1 MRLQFARGWRA
12 ARRTIESARGCRHN
26 AAFQAHRSVDP
37 HTAMIRFRLLLSLTC
52 IAALASCAS
61 LQNGAEKDK
70 TYKVTILHTND
81 HHGRF
86 WKNGDGEYGMA
97 ARKTVIDAIRAEV
110 ARSGGHSLLLDGGDV
125 NTGVPES
132 DLQDAVPDF
141 RGMNLLG
148 YDAMAV
154 GNHEFDKPLSVLR
167 MQRDLAKFPM
177 LAANIYDR
185 GSRMFEP
192 YKIFSLGGLRVGVMG
207 LTTEDTF
214 KMVSPDNIK
223 GIEFRGVIAEASKV
237 VPELRG
243 KADVVIAATHM
254 GHYENGNHGT
264 QAEGDVEMAR
274 AVKGIDLVVGGHTQN
289 PACMKAENVL
299 DREYVP
305 GTECRPDRQNGTWI
319 VQAHEW
325 GKYVGRADFEYRNGE
340 FKLVKY
346 ALIPINLKRPVKTAD
361 GKTSLQTYTPEIAEN
376 PEMLSLLNPFQEF
389 GQQKLLVEVGST
401 DGRLE
406 GDRAVVRSK
415 PASLAVL
422 IGRALMAK
430 SKADFAV
437 VNAGGVR
444 DSFAPGKLTY
454 KDVLKVQ
461 PFGNTTVLL
470 DLTGKEV
477 MDYLNAAVKMSVGSG
492 AFAQFA
498 GIELVITGG
507 AVSSATIKG
516 APLDPGKNY
525 RMVINNFVAAGG
537 DGYPRMTG
545 HKSFVD
551 TGFVDADVLRGY
563 ISENSPLKAADYDP
577 GNAVVR
583 R

>member
-1 MRLQFARGWRA
+1 
-12 ARRTIESARGCRHN
+12 
-26 AAFQAHRSVDP
+26 
-37 HTAMIRFRLLLSLTC
+37 MIYVK
-52 IAALASCAS
+52 ALATLAAS
-61 LQNGAEKDK
+61 MVLAACTSMPGVGPERDK
-70 TYKVTILHTND
+70 TYKLTILHTND

-86 WKNGDGEYGMA
+86 WKNSDGEYGMA
-97 ARKTVIDAIRAEV
+97 ARKTLIDQIRAEV
-110 ARSGGHSLLLDGGDV
+110 TRSGGHSLLLDGGDV

-154 GNHEFDKPLSVLR
+154 GNHEFDKPLGVLR

-177 LAANIYDR
+177 LSANIYDR
-185 GSRMFEP
+185 GERMFAP
-192 YKIFSLGGLRVGVMG
+192 YKVFSLGGLRVGVMG

-214 KMVSPDNIK
+214 KMVNPDNIK
-223 GIEFRGVIAEASKV
+223 NIEFRSVIREAAKV

-254 GHYENGNHGT
+254 GHYENGNSGT
-264 QAEGDVEMAR
+264 QSAGDVEMAR
-274 AVKGIDLVVGGHTQN
+274 AVKGIDLVVGGHSQN
-289 PACMKAENVL
+289 PACMKAENVV

-305 GTECRPDRQNGTWI
+305 GTDCRPDRQNGAWI

-340 FKLVKY
+340 FKLLKY
-346 ALIPINLKRPVKTAD
+346 ALIPVNLKKAVRAAD
-361 GKTSLQTYTPEIAEN
+361 GKTSMVHYTSEIAEDK
-376 PEMLSLLNPFQEF
+376 EMLELLQPFQEF
-389 GQQKLLVEVGST
+389 GQQKLLVEIGST

-406 GDRAVVRSK
+406 GDRAAIRAR
-415 PASLAVL
+415 PASLGVL
-422 IGRALMAK
+422 IGRALMDK
-430 SKADFAV
+430 TRADFAV

-444 DSFAPGKLTY
+444 DSFVAGKLTY

-461 PFGNTTVLL
+461 PFGNTTVTL

-477 MDYLNAAVKMSVGSG
+477 MDYLNAAAKMSVGSG

-498 GIELVITGG
+498 GIRLVISGG
-507 AVSSATIKG
+507 MVTSATIKG
-516 APLDPGKNY
+516 APVDPGKTY

-551 TGFVDADVLRGY
+551 TGFVDADLLRAY
-563 ISENSPLKAADYDP
+563 ITANSPLKAADYEP
-577 GNAVVR
+577 GDAVVR

>member
-1 MRLQFARGWRA
+1 MNPT
-12 ARRTIESARGCRHN
+12 RTLL
-26 AAFQAHRSVDP
+26 
-37 HTAMIRFRLLLSLTC
+37 TAL
-52 IAALASCAS
+52 AALALLGCSAFPTA
-61 LQNGAEKDK
+61 GPERDK
-70 TYKVTILHTND
+70 TFSITILHTND

-97 ARKTVIDAIRAEV
+97 ARKTLIDQIRGEV
-110 ARSGGHSLLLDGGDV
+110 ARAGGHSLLLDGGDV

-141 RGMNLLG
+141 KGMNLLG

-154 GNHEFDKPLSVLR
+154 GNHEFDKPLAVLK
-167 MQRDLAKFPM
+167 MQRDLIKFPM
-177 LAANIYDR
+177 LAANIYE
-185 GSRMFEP
+185 GGQRMFPP
-192 YKIFSLGGLRVGVMG
+192 YKIFNLGGVRVGVMG
-207 LTTEDTF
+207 LTTEDTY
-214 KMVSPDNIK
+214 KMVSPDNVKNIQ
-223 GIEFRGVIAEASKV
+223 FRSVIAEAAKV
-237 VPELRG
+237 VPELRVQ
-243 KADVVIAATHM
+243 ADVVIATTHM

-274 AVKGIDLVVGGHTQN
+274 AVNGIDLVVGGHTQN

-305 GTECRPDRQNGTWI
+305 GTECKPDRQNGTWI

-325 GKYVGRADFEYRNGE
+325 GKYVGRADFNYRNGE
-340 FKLVKY
+340 FKLLKY
-346 ALIPINLKRPVKTAD
+346 ALIPINLKKPVKAAD
-361 GKTSLQTYTPEIAEN
+361 GKTSMVHYTSEIAEDK
-376 PEMLSLLNPFQEF
+376 EMLAMLQPYQDF
-389 GQQKLLVEVGST
+389 GQQKLTVEIGST
-401 DGRLE
+401 DARVE

-415 PASLAVL
+415 PASMAVL
-422 IGRALMAK
+422 IGRALIDK
-430 SKADFAV
+430 TKADFAV

-461 PFGNTTVLL
+461 PFGNTTVTL
-470 DLTGKEV
+470 DLTGREV
-477 MDYLNAAVKMSVGSG
+477 MDYLNAAAKMSVGSG

-498 GIELVITGG
+498 GINLVITGG
-507 AVSSATIKG
+507 TVTSATIKG
-516 APLDPGKNY
+516 TPVDPARTY

-551 TGFVDADVLRGY
+551 TGFVDADLLRAY
-563 ISENSPLKAADYDP
+563 ITAKSPIRVADYEP
-577 GNAVVR
+577 GDAVVR
-583 R
+583 K

>member
-1 MRLQFARGWRA
+1 M
-12 ARRTIESARGCRHN
+12 TPIK
-26 AAFQAHRSVDP
+26 
-37 HTAMIRFRLLLSLTC
+37 LLLSLTC
-52 IAALASCAS
+52 LAALASCSS
-61 LQNGAEKDK
+61 LQTGGPEKDK

-97 ARKTVIDAIRAEV
+97 ARKTVIDGIRSEV
-110 ARSGGHSLLLDGGDV
+110 AKSGGYSLLLDGGDV

-154 GNHEFDKPLSVLR
+154 GNHEFDKPLGILR

-185 GSRMFEP
+185 GQRMFEP
-192 YKIFSLGGLRVGVMG
+192 YKIFSLGGLRIGVMG

-223 GIEFRGVIAEASKV
+223 GIEFRSVIREAAKV

-254 GHYENGNHGT
+254 GHYENGDHGT
-264 QAEGDVEMAR
+264 NAEGDVEMAR

-305 GTECRPDRQNGTWI
+305 GNECRPDRQNGTWI

-325 GKYVGRADFEYRNGE
+325 GKYVGRADFEYRNGD
-340 FKLVKY
+340 FKLIKY
-346 ALIPINLKRPVKTAD
+346 ALIPVNLKRQVKAAD
-361 GKTSLQTYTPEIAEN
+361 GKTSMVTYAPEIAEN
-376 PEMLSLLNPFQEF
+376 QEMLDMLKPFQEF
-389 GQQKLLVEVGST
+389 GQQKLLVEVGAT

-406 GDRAVVRSK
+406 GDREVVRRR

-422 IGRALMAK
+422 IGRALRAK
-430 SKADFAV
+430 TKADFAV

-444 DSFAPGKLTY
+444 DSFAAGKLTY

-477 MDYLNAAVKMSVGSG
+477 MDYLNAAAKMSVGSG

-498 GIELVITGG
+498 GIDLVITGG
-507 AVSSATIKG
+507 VVSSAQIKG
-516 APLDPGKNY
+516 APVDPGKTY

-537 DGYPRMTG
+537 DGYPRMAG

-551 TGFVDADVLRGY
+551 TGFVDADVLRSY
-563 ISENSPLKAADYDP
+563 ISDNSPLKAADYDP

>member
-1 MRLQFARGWRA
+1 M
-12 ARRTIESARGCRHN
+12 N
-26 AAFQAHRSVDP
+26 ASK
-37 HTAMIRFRLLLSLTC
+37 LLLTLACTAVL
-52 IAALASCAS
+52 AACSS
-61 LQNGAEKDK
+61 FQTGPDKDK
-70 TYKVTILHTND
+70 TYKITILHTND

-86 WKNGDGEYGMA
+86 WKNSDGEYGMA
-97 ARKTVIDAIRAEV
+97 ARKTLIDRLRAEV
-110 ARSGGHSLLLDGGDV
+110 AQGGGHVLLLDGGDV

-154 GNHEFDKPLSVLR
+154 GNHEFDKPLNILR

-177 LAANIYDR
+177 LSANIYDN
-185 GSRMFEP
+185 GKRMFEP
-192 YKIFSLGGLRVGVMG
+192 YRIFNLGGVRVGVMG
-207 LTTEDTF
+207 LTTEDTA
-214 KMVSPDNIK
+214 KMVSPDNVK
-223 GIEFRGVIAEASKV
+223 GVEFRGVVKEAAAV
-237 VPELRG
+237 VPELRA

-274 AVKGIDLVVGGHTQN
+274 QVRGIDLIVGGHTQN

-346 ALIPINLKRPVKTAD
+346 ALIPVNLKRSVRGAD
-361 GKTSLQTYTPEIAEN
+361 GKTTMVSYQPEIAEDKA
-376 PEMLSLLNPFQEF
+376 MLDLLKPFQEF
-389 GQQKLLVEVGST
+389 GQQKLAVEIGST
-401 DGRLE
+401 DGKLE
-406 GDRAVVRSK
+406 GDRAVVRSR
-415 PASLAVL
+415 PASMAVL
-422 IGRALMAK
+422 IGRALIART
-430 SKADFAV
+430 KADFSI
-437 VNAGGVR
+437 VNSGGVR
-444 DSFAPGKLTY
+444 DSIPPGKITY

-461 PFGNTTVLL
+461 PFGNTTSIV

-477 MDYLNAAVKMSVGSG
+477 MDYLAAAAKMSPGSG
-492 AFAQFA
+492 AFAQFVGVEVEIA
-498 GIELVITGG
+498 GGNLVK
-507 AVSSATIKG
+507 ATIKG
-516 APLDPGKNY
+516 APIDPARKY
-525 RMVINNFVAAGG
+525 RMVINNFMAQGG
-537 DGYPRMTG
+537 DGYPRLTN
-545 HKSFVD
+545 HPSYVD
-551 TGFVDADVLRGY
+551 TGYVDADVLRAY
-563 ISENSPLKAADYDP
+563 VAEKSPLRAADFDP
-577 GNAVVR
+577 GNSTIR